1 VSARRTTTDPC
12 TGCGRRPR
20 IPGQRRCRECHAEY
34 MRGWRAGRTSMMLT
48 AEERALVLEFR
59 RELLEQELTR
69 RQQEQAC

>member
-1 VSARRTTTDPC
+1 
-12 TGCGRRPR
+12 
-20 IPGQRRCRECHAEY
+20 
-34 MRGWRAGRTSMMLT
+34 MMLT